1 MDSKMIRSDARVAER
16 SISSRKAE
24 EMGIKALLEMVRASL
39 AVIVVL
45 GIVLCGVYPL
55 VVFGIGQLGFPDKA
69 NGSLVQ
75 QDGKTIGS
83 RLIAQNFTGKEY
95 FHPRPSAAGDVGYDA
110 SSSGGSNLGPLSQK
124 LSDQVKERI
133 EAYISENSLAP
144 GTKVPADAVTASG
157 SGLDPHI
164 SIANAELQAARV
176 ARERGMPVE
185 EIKNYIRQYTEGP
198 QLGFLGDPGVNV
210 LSLNLALNTAGS
222 KK

>member
-1 MDSKMIRSDARVAER
+1 MDSKTVSNEARVTEG
-16 SISSRKAE
+16 SFPSRKAE
-24 EMGIKALLEMVRASL
+24 AMSVKTLLRELRASI
-39 AVIVVL
+39 AAIVVL

-55 VVFGIGQLGFPDKA
+55 VVWGIGQLAFPDQA
-69 NGSLVQ
+69 NGSLIQ
-75 QDGKTIGS
+75 RDGKTIGS
-83 RLIAQNFTGKEY
+83 RLIGQNFTGKQY

-110 SSSGGSNLGPLSQK
+110 ANSGGSNLGPLSQK

-164 SIANAELQAARV
+164 SVANAELQVARV
-176 ARERGMPVE
+176 ARERGVPVE
-185 EIKNYIRQYTEGP
+185 EVENYIRQFTEGP
-198 QLGFLGDPGVNV
+198 QLGFLGDPAVNV
-210 LSLNLALNTAGS
+210 LGINLALDARER